1 MQLMGGAS
9 SEDDQN
15 SVPFVSDTHTASS
28 IKPSATEKEVI
39 SGHNNEVVER
49 SSDKCK
55 LHSMKPPIQA
65 PRTPATARKAS
76 THQPRPI
83 TCPSLLSLVDA
94 PATEKAAQPIIGRT
108 SMTEQV
114 IDAHNSS
121 PVKIPERVSR
131 SECQQVSSAHVASP
145 IKTSITEKKDPRMT
159 QNNFAAN
166 PRPQEQNNNL
176 ASHTIQPARMHL
188 TPNGIFSQIGSNMY
202 QKDSMKV
209 FEEASILSVSETSRN
224 ENLKSAKLPSHRS
237 DTLTSTPTHGPQRTR
252 LRQKSSNQ

>member
-9 SEDDQN
+9 SEDHQN

-28 IKPSATEKEVI
+28 IKPSATEKKVI

-49 SSDKCK
+49 SSDTCK
-55 LHSMKPPIQA
+55 LHPMKPPVQA
-65 PRTPATARKAS
+65 PGTPATARKAS
-76 THQPRPI
+76 THQQRPI
-83 TCPSLLSLVDA
+83 TRPSLSLVNA
-94 PATEKAAQPIIGRT
+94 PATEKAAQPIIGCT
-108 SMTEQV
+108 SMIEQV

-121 PVKIPERVSR
+121 PVKTPERVSR
-131 SECQQVSSAHVASP
+131 SECQQVSNAHVASP
-145 IKTSITEKKDPRMT
+145 IKTSITEKKDTRMT

-166 PRPQEQNNNL
+166 PHPQEQNNNL
-176 ASHTIQPARMHL
+176 ASHSIQPARMPL
-188 TPNGIFSQIGSNMY
+188 TPNGIFSQIGSDMY
-202 QKDSMKV
+202 QKDNTKV

-224 ENLKSAKLPSHRS
+224 ENLESAKLPSHRP